1 MKLKPPKDFQ
11 VPEGTQPGD
20 YFKTLDEWKL
30 LPSGEVEL
38 CEIDGASVEKGAASD
53 KTDSMSIPDRA
64 AARMEAMQSQNPN
77 PPAPVAATY

>member
-1 MKLKPPKDFQ
+1 MKLTPPKSFSI
-11 VPEGTQPGD
+11 PEGTQPGD

-38 CEIDGASVEKGAASD
+38 CELDGCDVKEKVKD
-53 KTDSMSIPDRA
+53 KSESMSIPDRA
-64 AARMEAMQSQNPN
+64 AYRMEQAQNPN